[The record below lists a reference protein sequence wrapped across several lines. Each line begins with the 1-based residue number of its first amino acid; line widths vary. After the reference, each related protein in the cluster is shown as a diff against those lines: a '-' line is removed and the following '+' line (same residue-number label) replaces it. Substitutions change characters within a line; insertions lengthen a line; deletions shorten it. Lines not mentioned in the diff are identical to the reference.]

1 MRQRRYG
8 STANKMADNSMF
20 QEALSAQSF
29 YRWIWSKIDM
39 NNLIAAMIP
48 AMFLLGACGNDATQ
62 SNGEPIESKTASS
75 AEASAA
81 VAELVE
87 AFFERG
93 LERNPLRATFIGDY
107 RYDDRL
113 ANRISPQYIAES
125 RAIDREYLEKLAS
138 IDSEALSGQDRLT
151 YDMFKLDREM
161 ALEGEKFPSHLIPV
175 NQFRSFPNSFIQ
187 LGSGSSAHQ
196 FKTVKNYDDFL
207 SRMDDFVVYM
217 DQIIMNMRVGVAEGI
232 VNPRVLM
239 QKVLPQLSSQ
249 IIDDAEKS
257 TFYAPIRNMPGD
269 FSREDRERLTAAYIE
284 AIVTTVIPAY
294 KRVYDYIRDEYMPE
308 TRETVGLADLPGG
321 KEWYEFLVRRT
332 TTTNLTADEIH
343 QIGLAEVARIHS
355 EMQNVMDEVGFT
367 GDRRAFFDFLNNDE
381 QFYFERPDQL
391 IQGYRD
397 MSDRVSSLTP
407 ELFSIFPKSG
417 FEVRR
422 TESFREQSAAGGNY
436 RRGTPDGSRSGI
448 FFANAYDIKARPIWA
463 MEALFLHEAIPGHH
477 FQISIQQELENLPRF
492 RRFGRYTA
500 FSEGWGLYAELLG
513 KELGVYTDPYQYF
526 GALNAELWRAI
537 RLVVDT
543 GLHAKGW
550 SRDDVLNYM
559 YENSAVK
566 EARAISEAER
576 YIAAPSQALAYK
588 VGQLKIRELRD
599 RAEHALGEDF
609 DVREFHRAVLS
620 DGAVPLATLETKI
633 DRWIGSRM

>member
-1 MRQRRYG
+1 M
-8 STANKMADNSMF
+8 
-20 QEALSAQSF
+20 
-29 YRWIWSKIDM
+29 IDM
-39 NNLIAAMIP
+39 KNLIAVVITAI
-48 AMFLLGACGNDATQ
+48 FLLGACGKDEAQ
-62 SNGEPIESKTASS
+62 STSQPVRPGIGSS
-75 AEASAA
+75 VEASAA
-81 VAELVE
+81 LAELVE

-113 ANRISPQYIAES
+113 ANRISPDYIAES
-125 RAIDREYLEKLAS
+125 RAIDREYLDKLS
-138 IDSEALSGQDRLT
+138 RIDAEALSGQDRLS
-151 YDMFKLDREM
+151 YDMFKLDREL
-161 ALEGEKFPSHLIPV
+161 ALESEKFPSQLLPV

-187 LGSGSSAHQ
+187 LGSGSSTHQ

-207 SRMDDFVVYM
+207 SRIDDFVVYM
-217 DQIIMNMRVGVAEGI
+217 NQIIINMRAGVDEGI

-249 IIDDAEKS
+249 IINDVEKS

-269 FSREDRERLTAAYIE
+269 FSKEDRQRLTAAYSE
-284 AIVTTVIPAY
+284 AISTKVIPAF
-294 KRVYDYIRDEYMPE
+294 KRVHDFIRDEYMRE
-308 TRETVGLADLPGG
+308 TRDTVGLADLPGG
-321 KEWYEFLVRRT
+321 RGWYEFLVRRT

-343 QIGLAEVARIHS
+343 QIGLAEVARIHG

-367 GDRRAFFDFLNNDE
+367 GDRRAFFDFLNSDE
-381 QFYFERPDQL
+381 KFYFEEPDQL

-422 TESFREQSAAGGNY
+422 TESFRERSAAGGNY
-436 RRGTPDGSRSGI
+436 RRGTPDGSRPGI

-500 FSEGWGLYAELLG
+500 FTEGWALYAESLG
-513 KELGVYTDPYQYF
+513 QELGVYTDPYQYF

-566 EARAISEAER
+566 ETRAVSEAER

-588 VGQLKIRELRD
+588 IGQLKIHELRD
-599 RAEHALGEDF
+599 RAEQALGEDF
-609 DVREFHRAVLS
+609 DVREFHSAVLS
-620 DGAVPLATLETKI
+620 DGAVPLTTLETKI
-633 DRWIGSRM
+633 DRWIGSQM